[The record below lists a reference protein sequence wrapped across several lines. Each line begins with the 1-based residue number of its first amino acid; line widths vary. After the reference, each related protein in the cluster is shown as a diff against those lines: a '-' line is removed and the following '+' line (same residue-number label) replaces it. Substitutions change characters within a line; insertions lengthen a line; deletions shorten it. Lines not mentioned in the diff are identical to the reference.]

1 MVELLVK
8 TLAGWLAQFLLPE
21 LTLLRQEL
29 QGINQTLLMI
39 AGALDYR
46 NAQDYGIT
54 IQPTPGVPAVDIA
67 YVNDGY
73 QAEIMDIELRLTGAS
88 GAPPTEDE
96 ILAEYERRHGPEG
109 GTPA

>member
-1 MVELLVK
+1 MR
-8 TLAGWLAQFLLPE
+8 TLAGLLAQLLLPE
-21 LTLLRQEL
+21 IVLLRGEL
-29 QGINQTLLMI
+29 QQINQTLALI
-39 AGALDYR
+39 AGALTFR
-46 NAQDYGIT
+46 NAQEYGIT
-54 IQPTPGVPAVDIA
+54 IQPAPGVPAVEVA
-67 YVNDGY
+67 YVNDDY